1 LSATIDPTSDGFW
14 YCPCGL
20 VCEDP
25 AVVPD
30 CRAQWIACAAEQD
43 RPAPSIAKRM
53 ADRVFG
59 TKPTPEP
66 SKLPIDR
73 DVLAA
78 WQRLDDALGQIEY
91 GSLRGF
97 RAVLDDVADA
107 RRGMAEALRV
117 RDKGRA

>member
-1 LSATIDPTSDGFW
+1 
-14 YCPCGL
+14 
-20 VCEDP
+20 
-25 AVVPD
+25 VPD

-59 TKPTPEP
+59 TKPTAGAEQGAHRP
-66 SKLPIDR
+66 R
-73 DVLAA
+73 CVAA